1 VKEGFGE
8 EGSGWVGSDD
18 DVLSLISA
26 FVATACLPAY
36 VSPPLLFLFLFSCLF
51 LSSTIIFLLPFS
63 N

>member
-26 FVATACLPAY
+26 FVATACLPACLRIP
-36 VSPPLLFLFLFSCLF
+36 SPPVP
-51 LSSTIIFLLPFS
+51 LSFLLPFF
-63 N
+63 

>member
-26 FVATACLPAY
+26 FVATACLRIP
-36 VSPPLLFLFLFSCLF
+36 SPPVP
-51 LSSTIIFLLPFS
+51 LSFLLPFF
-63 N
+63 

>member
-51 LSSTIIFLLPFS
+51 FK
-63 N
+63 